1 VRRIVWA
8 ALLQPLQAGLSG
20 TIRAHATFLPAEV
33 RGAYRVMKVGREV
46 AAGAAWMVA
55 LKFIERAIG
64 FVSTLVLARLLLPAD
79 FGLVAMAMAVFAFV
93 EIAGSFGF
101 DLALIR
107 QRDASRAQY
116 DSAWSLSMVYGAL
129 SGVVL
134 LALAYPSARFFNEP
148 RLVPVM
154 AALAAIAF
162 LQGFENIG
170 TVNFRKEFR
179 FGKDFQFMLAKK
191 LIAFVVTLALALT
204 WRNHWALLAGIG
216 ASRVSGVALS
226 FLMHPY
232 RPRWDM
238 SGVRDL
244 LRFSRWIV
252 ASRIIEYFNDRG
264 PDFMIGRFLDA
275 ASLGLY
281 RVAREVATL
290 PTTEL
295 LFPVMRAVFPGYAAV
310 AHDRSELARSF
321 LTVQGTIVM
330 MTLPA
335 GIAIVLLADPIVRLL
350 LGPNWL
356 AAIPLIQ
363 ILGIYGVLTVFQAT
377 NVSVFHVLGVP
388 KQAAALKVVEVLL
401 LLPLLAWAMSRGYG
415 LVAAAWAVVAVQAL
429 VIPAGM
435 VLIARLLGVGF
446 VDRVRVVW
454 RPAIGALLMAAV
466 IALLSTYIIPPAT
479 GWSSAALHLAVA
491 APAGGV
497 AFAVTV
503 YLLWRAAS
511 RPPGP
516 ESHLKSMLC
525 KYVRRTT

>member
-1 VRRIVWA
+1 
-8 ALLQPLQAGLSG
+8 
-20 TIRAHATFLPAEV
+20 
-33 RGAYRVMKVGREV
+33 MKVGRQV

-55 LKFIERAIG
+55 LKFIERGIG
-64 FVSTLVLARLLLPAD
+64 VVSTLVLARLLLPAD

-107 QRDASRAQY
+107 QRDANRAQY
-116 DSAWSLSMVYGAL
+116 DSAWSLSVGYGAM
-129 SGVVL
+129 SGLVL
-134 LALAYPSARFFNEP
+134 LALANPSATFFNEP

-154 AALAAIAF
+154 AVLAAVAF

-179 FGKDFQFMLAKK
+179 FGKDFQLLLAKK
-191 LIAFVVTLALALT
+191 LVAFFVTLALAFV
-204 WRNHWALLAGIG
+204 WRNHWALLAGIA
-216 ASRVSGVALS
+216 ASRVSGVVLS

-232 RPRWDM
+232 RPQWDT
-238 SGVRDL
+238 SAVREL

-264 PDFMIGRFLDA
+264 PDFLIGRFLDA

-335 GIAIVLLADPIVRLL
+335 GMAIVLLADPIVRLL

-356 AAIPLIQ
+356 GAIPLIQ
-363 ILGIYGVLTVFQAT
+363 ILGIYGALTVFQAT

-388 KQAAALKVVEVLL
+388 QQAAALKVAEVLL
-401 LLPLLAWAMSRGYG
+401 LLPLLAWVMSQRYG
-415 LVAAAWAVVAVQAL
+415 LLAAAWGVVAVQAM

-446 VDRVRVVW
+446 ADRLRVVW
-454 RPAIGALLMAAV
+454 RSIVGVVLMAGV
-466 IALLSTYIIPPAT
+466 ISLLSITVMPPAT
-479 GWSSAALHLAVA
+479 GWASAALQLLVAV
-491 APAGGV
+491 PAGV
-497 AFAVTV
+497 LAFAATV
-503 YLLWRAAS
+503 YLLWRVAN

-516 ESHLKSMLC
+516 EENLMTIL
-525 KYVRRTT
+525 RGRLGLPARTT